1 MSLPLGCIFVES
13 DHPPGE
19 RGEGERGIKRL
30 LLEEK
35 VTLKLYREDSLEEGE
50 EEVDEEDKDLVS
62 KDLELSPSPP
72 P

>member
-1 MSLPLGCIFVES
+1 M
-13 DHPPGE
+13 
-19 RGEGERGIKRL
+19 
-30 LLEEK
+30 LEER

-50 EEVDEEDKDLVS
+50 EEVEEEDKDLVS